1 MKVERLEKLV
11 DVEYK
16 LERITGTSLDYYE
29 IEGISQVVEW
39 QEENRAEPQPAEL
52 ALESDIRFREDV
64 ICAKRGE
71 KGKGKV
77 WKKRMKDQQYRDMK
91 DLQRRTQG

>member
-1 MKVERLEKLV
+1 
-11 DVEYK
+11 
-16 LERITGTSLDYYE
+16 
-29 IEGISQVVEW
+29 VVEW
-39 QEENRAEPQPAEL
+39 QEENRAESVPAEL

-77 WKKRMKDQQYRDMK
+77 WKKRIKDQQYRDLR
-91 DLQRRTQG
+91 DLQQKFQGQSNHIIFKKPRAR